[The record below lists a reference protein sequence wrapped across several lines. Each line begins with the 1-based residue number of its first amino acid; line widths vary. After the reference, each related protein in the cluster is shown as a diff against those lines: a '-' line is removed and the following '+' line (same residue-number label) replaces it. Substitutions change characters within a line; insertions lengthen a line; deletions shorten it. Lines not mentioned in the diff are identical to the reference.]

1 MPAHA
6 SGAAKDGKDGRKTI
20 SANEER
26 LSRSLG
32 CFVEVGQAPSC
43 AQSDTNPHIPQS
55 LSGRG
60 KEEKVPGHVKTYI
73 RAIGE
78 DT

>member
-20 SANEER
+20 SANEEH

-43 AQSDTNPHIPQS
+43 SQSDPQPS
-55 LSGRG
+55 HPAVPEWQG
-60 KEEKVPGHVKTYI
+60 EKRRRCLVT
-73 RAIGE
+73 
-78 DT
+78 